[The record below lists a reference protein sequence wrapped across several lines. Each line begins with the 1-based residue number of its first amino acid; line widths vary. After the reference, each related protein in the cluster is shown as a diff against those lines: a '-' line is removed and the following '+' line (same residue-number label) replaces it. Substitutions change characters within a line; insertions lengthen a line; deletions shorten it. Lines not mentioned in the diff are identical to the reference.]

1 VAVKYESFLSS
12 EGARLRESA
21 IRRMGALMANA
32 PDLISFAP
40 GYPDE
45 SLFPWEAFREITARL
60 LASEDG
66 RALQYGATRGYRP
79 LIETCVDLMR
89 ERGITAGHDEVVVT
103 TGSQEG
109 LDLVGRVLCDPGDV
123 ILMELPSYV
132 GAISA
137 FQNIGADLV
146 GVPQEADGVDL
157 GALDE
162 VTRRLRGA
170 GRVVKAL
177 YTVPNF
183 QNPTGL
189 LVSLEKRRALIEWA
203 ARADVLII
211 EDDPYG
217 ALYFEDVTRPEE
229 TRPIAA
235 EADPAEAR
243 VIYLSSFSKTLVPGL
258 RTAWVAAPEA
268 IASKIELAK
277 QSVDL
282 CTSPFDQR
290 VVHAACRDGVL
301 ARQLPLLRAAYQA
314 KRDVMATALAS
325 ALGGAV
331 RWTMP
336 RGGFFLWV
344 ELPAGLTGDALL
356 ARAHA
361 RGVIYVAGEPFFVD
375 GTGQQ
380 FVRLAFSSPSHERI
394 GEGIRR
400 LAAAISEANPA

>member
-1 VAVKYESFLSS
+1 LSA

-45 SLFPWEAFREITARL
+45 SLFPWDAFREITARL

-66 RALQYGATRGYRP
+66 RAMQYGATRGYRP
-79 LIETCVDLMR
+79 LVETCVELMR
-89 ERGITAGHDEVVVT
+89 DRGIAADPADVVVT
-103 TGSQEG
+103 TGSQQG
-109 LDLVGRVLCDPGDV
+109 LDLIGRVLCDPGDV

-146 GVPQEADGVDL
+146 GVPQEADGLDL
-157 GALDE
+157 EALDA
-162 VTRRLRGA
+162 VTRRLRA
-170 GRVVKAL
+170 DGRAVKAL

-189 LVSLEKRRALIEWA
+189 LVGLEKRRALLEWA

-217 ALYFEDVTRPEE
+217 ALYFDDVTRPEE
-229 TRPIAA
+229 TRAIAA
-235 EADPAEAR
+235 DADPADAR

-258 RTAWVAAPEA
+258 RTAWIAAPPP
-268 IASKIELAK
+268 IAVKIELAK

-301 ARQLPLLRAAYQA
+301 ARQLPVLRAAYRE
-314 KRDVMATALAS
+314 KRDVMATALES
-325 ALGGAV
+325 ALGAAV

-344 ELPAGLTGDALL
+344 QLPDGLTGDALL

-375 GTGQQ
+375 GRGQE
-380 FVRLAFSSPSHERI
+380 FVRLAFSSASHDRI

-400 LAAAISEANPA
+400 LAAAINEADRA